1 MKFDDLDKK
10 MRVYETALDICVPPE
25 MYIVARIDGRAF
37 TKLTKE
43 KYSFE
48 APFDSK
54 FRDYMVETTK
64 HLMSC
69 GFNII
74 YGYTQSDE
82 ISLLFSYN
90 ENLFSRKM
98 RKLNSI
104 LAGEASAKF
113 STLLGGVGVFDCRIS
128 AFPNKNLVLDYF
140 RWRNEDAHRN
150 ALNAHCYWKLRKEG
164 FSKREATK
172 RIEKVSIS
180 DKNELLFSYGINFNK
195 LPSWEKRGVGFYWKE
210 IEKESFNPKTNEKV
224 MAKRNI
230 LFVDYELPQRDAY
243 YELILNI
250 LNNTHNE

>member
-10 MRVYETALDICVPPE
+10 MRVYETALDICIPPE
-25 MYIVARIDGRAF
+25 MYIVARIDGRSF

-43 KYSFE
+43 KYPFE

-54 FRDYMVETTK
+54 FRDYMVETVK
-64 HLMSC
+64 HLMAC
-69 GFNII
+69 GFNIV

-82 ISLLFSYN
+82 ISLLFSYT

-113 STLLGGVGVFDCRIS
+113 STMLGGVGVFDCRIS
-128 AFPNKNLVLDYF
+128 AFPNQNLVLDYF

-172 RIEKVSIS
+172 RVEKISIS
-180 DKNELLFSYGINFNK
+180 DKNELLYSFGINFNN
-195 LPSWEKRGVGFYWKE
+195 LPAWQKRGVGFYWKE
-210 IEKESFNPKTNEKV
+210 IEKESVNPKTNEKV
-224 MAKRNI
+224 IARRNT

-250 LNNTHNE
+250 LNKNTTQ